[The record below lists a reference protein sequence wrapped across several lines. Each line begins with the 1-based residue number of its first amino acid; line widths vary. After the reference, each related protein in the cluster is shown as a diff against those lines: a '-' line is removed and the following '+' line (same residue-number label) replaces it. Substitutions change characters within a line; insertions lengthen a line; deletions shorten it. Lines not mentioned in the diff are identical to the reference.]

1 MSTTKTKVID
11 INTSGAVKNVDNL
24 TKSFVPLRQQIKQ
37 LRDQLSQLEQGTVEY
52 NRVAKQLADTQ
63 QQLIEIQEA
72 AKYSNK
78 DFGQVMSNL
87 TNVSMGLVGGINA
100 VSASMALL
108 GQSDEDGQ
116 EVLSRVTLLM
126 GVIQGFSAID
136 TAIKSLQGLKN
147 AFSDLG
153 DSADI
158 AKIETIK
165 SEINSIPDKKTITID
180 VDSKQAQAD
189 LASVK
194 ASTNNFEKSGA
205 NVIKVNEGIKKSGKG
220 ISGILKG
227 VAKGF
232 KSAAL
237 AVKSFV
243 TANPLL
249 VAIGAT
255 IAAIGAGIAY
265 LNKRMEESGRIAKE
279 QANILSNVNNQYKE
293 QNIRL
298 QVLLNTAKNENES
311 LQERKKAVEELNKIV
326 PKFNADI
333 EETTGLFVGSNKAL
347 KDYISNL
354 KQKITLEAYEGKI
367 KEYLQERLKLE
378 EEINEL
384 RTSGWFMTDYR
395 IRKKEEQINEID
407 QNIERLFGKIG
418 ELDLSKALDENKV
431 ENAVEQS
438 GNKVVQVIKSI
449 ADAFV
454 EMKKVANDTWN
465 TMFESRNL
473 DRIAKGLG
481 NQFLNMRDE
490 IDSVMKKYNLNDV
503 FTNQFDNFL
512 NKGNRSNY
520 SEMFGSGLFG
530 FGDVLKEPNIF
541 DIISQEANGL
551 AKELED
557 INDKLLKK
565 SGNLTAEQT
574 RIYELY
580 KKQKESELST
590 LNQEMNGYK
599 AILESVNR
607 YRDAMNELWETTVK
621 EENSNILYNKQLE
634 IQKKYRDDLFN
645 GNYLANTNRNISL
658 QEVEIESINRLN
670 EKLKERLEIINSDK
684 NLQVLFA
691 DEVKRINQQ
700 ILDNEKDIANR
711 EIQLDIDKYNKRL
724 EQAEYY
730 YENLEY
736 LIGEKVDK
744 LDRRNYLRGLGGSA
758 YNTDYQKQ
766 KLVVDSI
773 KSEMNALEQSRRQNI
788 LGEEE
793 YNSKMLALKSH
804 LVEEEKK
811 LDNTRVDN
819 AINAVNTYVGVFN
832 SITGQISNIL
842 QEQMNTYDQN
852 SEEYKQLQITN
863 SWIQTLS
870 GSLSAFMSG
879 FQSGL
884 PFPANLILA
893 TALGASTFGV
903 GAMQIQN
910 MKSGNHSN
918 ALTTGASNIGNRE
931 YEVMSYQQQN
941 DLIGEVK
948 DQKIFVLESDVSK
961 VQRKVAVRES
971 NITY

>member
-1 MSTTKTKVID
+1 MSTTKSKVID

-37 LRDQLSQLEQGTVEY
+37 LKDQLSQLEQGSVEY
-52 NRVAKQLADTQ
+52 NRVARQLADVQ
-63 QQLIEIQEA
+63 QQQIEIQES

-108 GQSDEDGQ
+108 GQNDEDIQ
-116 EVLSRVTLLM
+116 KVLSRVTLLM

-136 TAIKSLQGLKN
+136 TAIKSLEGLKN

-180 VDSKQAQAD
+180 VDSKQAQAE
-189 LASVK
+189 LTSLK

-205 NVIKVNEGIKKSGKG
+205 NIIKTNEGIKKSGKVLP
-220 ISGILKG
+220 GILKSI
-227 VAKGF
+227 AKGF

-249 VAIGAT
+249 AAIGAT
-255 IAAIGAGIAY
+255 IAAIGAGIAF

-279 QANILSNVNNQYKE
+279 QANLLSGVNLQYRE

-347 KDYISNL
+347 KDYVSNL

-384 RTSGWFMTDYR
+384 KTSSWFMTDYR
-395 IRKKEEQINEID
+395 IRKKEEQIKEID
-407 QNIERLFGKIG
+407 QNIQRLFGKIG

-431 ENAVEQS
+431 ENTVQQS
-438 GNKVVQVIKSI
+438 GNKVVSVIKSI

-454 EMKKVANDTWN
+454 EMKKVANDAWS

-490 IDSVMKKYNLNDV
+490 IDNVMNKYNFKDV

-512 NKGNRSNY
+512 KKGSGSNY

-530 FGDVLKEPNIF
+530 FGDVMKNPNIF

-551 AKELED
+551 AKELEE
-557 INDKLLKK
+557 INVKLLKK

-574 RIYELY
+574 LIYERD
-580 KKQKESELST
+580 KKEKESYLQT
-590 LNQEMNGYK
+590 LNQRMNGYK
-599 AILESVNR
+599 TILESVNK
-607 YRDAMNELWETTVK
+607 YRDAMIEEWEVTVK
-621 EENSNILYNKQLE
+621 EENSTILYNRQLE
-634 IQKKYRDDLFN
+634 IQKKYRDDIFN

-658 QEVEIESINRLN
+658 QESEIESVKRLN
-670 EKLKERLEIINSDK
+670 EKLKERLSIINSDK

-700 ILDNEKDIANR
+700 ILDNEKDVANR
-711 EIQLDIDKYNKRL
+711 EIQLEIDKYNRRL

-730 YENLEY
+730 YENLKY
-736 LIGEKVDK
+736 LIGEKVDE
-744 LDRRNYLRGLGGSA
+744 LDRKNFIRGLCGSA
-758 YNTDYQKQ
+758 YNTDFRKQ

-773 KSEMNALEQSRRQNI
+773 KSEMNALEQSRRLNI
-788 LGEEE
+788 LGEQE
-793 YNSKMLALKSH
+793 YNDKMLQLKSH

-811 LDNTRVDN
+811 LDQARVDN
-819 AINAVNTYVGVFN
+819 AVNAVNTYLGVFN

-842 QEQMNTYDQN
+842 QTQMDNYDQN

-863 SWIQTLS
+863 SWITTLS

-879 FQSGL
+879 FQSGV
-884 PFPANLILA
+884 PWPYNLILA
-893 TALGASTFGV
+893 GVLGGTTFATGV
-903 GAMQIQN
+903 AQINN

-918 ALTTGASNIGNRE
+918 SLTTGASNIGNSE

>member
-1 MSTTKTKVID
+1 MAVTKTKVID
-11 INTSGAVKNVDNL
+11 INTSGAVKNVEQL
-24 TKSFVPLRQQIKQ
+24 TKSFVPLRQQIKT
-37 LRDQLSQLEQGTVEY
+37 LKDQLSQLEQGTAEY
-52 NRVAKQLADTQ
+52 NRVARQLADTQ
-63 QQLIEIQEA
+63 QQMVEIQES

-108 GQSDEDGQ
+108 GQNDEDIQ
-116 EVLSRVTLLM
+116 KVLSRITLLM

-136 TAIKSLQGLKN
+136 TAIKSLEGLKN

-165 SEINSIPDKKTITID
+165 SEIDSIPDKKTIEID
-180 VDSKQAQAD
+180 VDSKQAQAE

-194 ASTNNFEKSGA
+194 ASTTDFEKSGA
-205 NVIKVNEGIKKSGKG
+205 NVIKTNEGIKKSGKG

-232 KSAAL
+232 KTAAL

-243 TANPLL
+243 VSNPLL

-265 LNKRMEESGRIAKE
+265 LNKRMEESGRVAKE
-279 QANILSNVNNQYKE
+279 QANLLTNVNAQYKE

-311 LQERKKAVEELNKIV
+311 LQERKTAVEELNKIV

-333 EETTGLFVGSNKAL
+333 QETTGLFVGNNKAL

-395 IRKKEEQINEID
+395 IRKKQEQINEID

-431 ENAVEQS
+431 ENTVEKS
-438 GNKVVQVIKSI
+438 GNKVVQVVKSV
-449 ADAFV
+449 ADAFS
-454 EMKKVANDTWN
+454 EMKKVANDAWT

-490 IDSVMKKYNLNDV
+490 IDSVMKKYNFEDM
-503 FTNQFDNFL
+503 FTSQFHNFL
-512 NKGNRSNY
+512 KKGNRSDY

-530 FGDVLKEPNIF
+530 FGDVLTEPNIF
-541 DIISQEANGL
+541 DIISKEANKL
-551 AKELED
+551 AKDLED
-557 INDKLLKK
+557 IHDKLFNQA
-565 SGNLTAEQT
+565 GNLTAEQT
-574 RIYELY
+574 KDLETT
-580 KKQKESELST
+580 KKLTEWKLAN

-599 AILESVNR
+599 TILESVNK
-607 YRDAMNELWETTVK
+607 YRDAMVELWETTVN
-621 EENSNILYNKQLE
+621 EENQTILYNRQLE
-634 IQKKYRDDLFN
+634 IQKKYRDDLFS
-645 GNYLANTNRNISL
+645 GNYLANTNRNIAL
-658 QEVEIESINRLN
+658 QEEEIESIKRLN
-670 EKLKERLEIINSDK
+670 GELYKRKEIINSDK

-691 DEVKRINQQ
+691 DEIKRINQQ

-711 EIQLDIDKYNKRL
+711 EIQLEIDKYNRRL

-730 YENLEY
+730 YKNLEY

-744 LDRRNYLRGLGGSA
+744 LDRRNYIRGLGGSA
-758 YNTDYQKQ
+758 YNTDFRKQ
-766 KLVVDSI
+766 KLIVDSI
-773 KSEMNALEQSRRQNI
+773 KNEINALEQSRRQKL

-793 YNSKMLALKSH
+793 YNDKMLQLKSH

-811 LDNTRVDN
+811 LDKARVDN
-819 AINAVNTYVGVFN
+819 AINAVNTYINVFN

-842 QEQMNTYDQN
+842 QTQMDKYDQN
-852 SEEYKQLQITN
+852 SEEFKQLQITN

-884 PFPANLILA
+884 PWPANLILA
-893 TALGASTFGV
+893 GVLGASTFGV

-910 MKSGNHSN
+910 MKSGSHSN
-918 ALTTGASNIGNRE
+918 ALTSSASNIGTSE

-941 DLIGEVK
+941 DLIGEVR
-948 DQKIFVLESDVSK
+948 DQKVYVLESDVSR

>member
-11 INTSGAVKNVDNL
+11 INTGQAQKNVENL

-52 NRVAKQLADTQ
+52 NRVARQLADTQ
-63 QQLIEIQEA
+63 QQMVEIQES
-72 AKYSNK
+72 AKFSNK

-87 TNVSMGLVGGINA
+87 TNISMGVVGGINA
-100 VSASMALL
+100 ISASMALL
-108 GQSDEDGQ
+108 GQNDEDMQ
-116 EVLSRVTLLM
+116 KVLSHVTLLM

-136 TAIKSLQGLKN
+136 TALKSLEGLKN
-147 AFSDLG
+147 AFSDLD

-158 AKIETIK
+158 AKIETLK
-165 SEINSIPDKKTITID
+165 SEINSIPDKKTIKID
-180 VDSKQAQAD
+180 VDSKQAQAE

-194 ASTNNFEKSGA
+194 ASTNNFEKSGE
-205 NVIKVNEGIKKSGKG
+205 NVIKTNEGIKKSGKG
-220 ISGILKG
+220 ITGILKG

-232 KSAAL
+232 KHAAL

-243 TANPLL
+243 ASNPLL
-249 VAIGAT
+249 AAIGAV
-255 IAAIGAGIAY
+255 IVGIGAGIAL
-265 LNKRMEESGRIAKE
+265 LNKKMEESGRVAKE
-279 QANILSNVNNQYKE
+279 QANLLSNVNNQYRE
-293 QNIRL
+293 QNVRL

-333 EETTGLFVGSNKAL
+333 EETTGLFVGNNKAL

-367 KEYLQERLKLE
+367 KEYLQQRLELE

-395 IRKKEEQINEID
+395 IRKKEEQIREID

-431 ENAVEQS
+431 ENTVQQS
-438 GNKVVQVIKSI
+438 GNKVVSVIKSI
-449 ADAFV
+449 ADAFS
-454 EMKKVANDTWN
+454 EMKKVANDAWN

-481 NQFLNMRDE
+481 NQFLNMKDE

-503 FTNQFDNFL
+503 FTNQFDNFFK
-512 NKGNRSNY
+512 KGNKSDY

-541 DIISQEANGL
+541 DIISQDANKL
-551 AKELED
+551 AEELMK
-557 INDKLLKK
+557 INKKLKSK

-574 RIYELY
+574 QIYERN
-580 KKQKESELST
+580 KKDKELELAN
-590 LNQEMNGYK
+590 LNQRMNGYK
-599 AILESVNR
+599 MILESVNK
-607 YRDAMNELWETTVK
+607 YRDAMIEEWETTVK
-621 EENSNILYNKQLE
+621 NENSTILYNKQLE
-634 IQKKYRDDLFN
+634 IQKKYKEELFN
-645 GNYLANTNRNISL
+645 ENYLANTNRNIAM
-658 QEVEIESINRLN
+658 QESELESIKRLN
-670 EKLKERLEIINSDK
+670 EKLKERLSIINSDK

-700 ILDNEKDIANR
+700 IFDNEKDIANR
-711 EIQLDIDKYNKRL
+711 EIQLEIDKYNKRL

-736 LIGEKVDK
+736 LIGQKVDE
-744 LDRRNYLRGLGGSA
+744 LDRKNYIRGLGGSA
-758 YNTDYQKQ
+758 YNTDFRKQ
-766 KLVVDSI
+766 KLIFDSI
-773 KSEMNALEQSRRQNI
+773 NSEISALEDARKKKLI
-788 LGEEE
+788 GEEE
-793 YNSKMLALKSH
+793 YNDKMLTLKSH

-811 LDNTRVDN
+811 LDQARVDS

-842 QEQMNTYDQN
+842 QTQMDSYDQN
-852 SEEYKQLQITN
+852 SEEFKQLQVAN
-863 SWIQTLS
+863 SWITTLS

-884 PFPANLILA
+884 PWPANLILA
-893 TALGASTFGV
+893 GVLGASTFGV
-903 GAMQIQN
+903 GVAQINN
-910 MKSGNHSN
+910 MKSGSHSN
-918 ALTTGASNIGNRE
+918 ALTTGATNIGTSE

-941 DLIGEVK
+941 DLIGEVR

>member
-37 LRDQLSQLEQGTVEY
+37 LRDQLSQLEQGTQEY
-52 NRVAKQLADTQ
+52 NRVAKQMADLQ
-63 QQLIEIQEA
+63 QQQVEITEA

-108 GQSDEDGQ
+108 GQNDEDVQ
-116 EVLSRVTLLM
+116 KVLSRVTLLM

-136 TAIKSLQGLKN
+136 TAIKSLEGLKN

-153 DSADI
+153 DSADV

-165 SEINSIPDKKTITID
+165 SEINSIPDKKTIKID
-180 VDSKQAQAD
+180 VDSKQAQTE

-220 ISGILKG
+220 LSGILKG

-232 KSAAL
+232 KTAAL

-255 IAAIGAGIAY
+255 IAAIGAGIAF

-279 QANILSNVNNQYKE
+279 QANLLSGVNAQYKE

-395 IRKKEEQINEID
+395 IRKKQEQINEID

-418 ELDLSKALDENKV
+418 ELDLTQALDENKV
-431 ENAVEQS
+431 ENTVQTS

-449 ADAFV
+449 AEAFV

-465 TMFESRNL
+465 TVFESRNL

-490 IDSVMKKYNLNDV
+490 IDSVMKKYNLGDI

-551 AKELED
+551 AKELEE

-565 SGNLTAEQT
+565 SGNLTEEQT
-574 RIYELY
+574 KIFEIT

-590 LNQEMNGYK
+590 LNQEMNGYR

-607 YRDAMNELWETTVK
+607 YRDAMNEEWEVTVK
-621 EENSNILYNKQLE
+621 NENSTILYNKQLE

-645 GNYLANTNRNISL
+645 ANYLANTNRNIAL

-670 EKLKERLEIINSDK
+670 EKLKERLSIINSDK
-684 NLQVLFA
+684 NLQTLFA

-700 ILDNEKDIANR
+700 ILDNEKDIANK

-744 LDRRNYLRGLGGSA
+744 LDRRNFIRGLGGSA

-773 KSEMNALEQSRRQNI
+773 KNEMNALEQSRRQNI

-793 YNSKMLALKSH
+793 YNDKMLQLKSH

-819 AINAVNTYVGVFN
+819 AVNAVNTYVGVFN
-832 SITGQISNIL
+832 SITGTISQIL
-842 QEQMNTYDQN
+842 QEQMNSYDQN
-852 SEEYKQLQITN
+852 SEEYKKLQVAN

-910 MKSGNHSN
+910 MKSGSHSN
-918 ALTTGASNIGNRE
+918 ALTTGASNIGNSE
-931 YEVMSYQQQN
+931 YEVMSYQQQSE
-941 DLIGEVK
+941 LIGEVK
-948 DQKIFVLESDVSK
+948 EQRVFVLESDVSK